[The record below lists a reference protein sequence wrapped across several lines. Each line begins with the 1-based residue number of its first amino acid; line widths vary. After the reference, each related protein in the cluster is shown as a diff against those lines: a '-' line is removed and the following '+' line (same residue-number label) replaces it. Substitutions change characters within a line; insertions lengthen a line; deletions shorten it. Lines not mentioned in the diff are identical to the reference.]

1 MSLATKSCD
10 AWKQVGEEAPKF
22 VTEWFCSQEERRV
35 QNRAESVSGGVPKQL
50 SMSCQLF
57 ITQTR
62 QEGTVHVVGK
72 ALTEPRRLK
81 PNL

>member
-1 MSLATKSCD
+1 MSY
-10 AWKQVGEEAPKF
+10 
-22 VTEWFCSQEERRV
+22 
-35 QNRAESVSGGVPKQL
+35 
-50 SMSCQLF
+50 QLF

-72 ALTEPRRLK
+72 ALTDPRRLK